1 MEDEQQQVELPEF
14 GEIKALVR
22 RRRWEFLLPF
32 FLGWLLIWGGGWLVH
47 STYRSGTLILVEQ
60 PPAAEKYLA
69 TNGEPTDVQQQLDNI
84 TEQILSRTHLL
95 HIIDTLGLYN
105 KQKNHLSDDDMV
117 ERMRK
122 DIEVELVKGDDKRL
136 SAFNIYY
143 NSRDPKVAQAVTSQ
157 LADLFI
163 EENLEQRQKQSE
175 DTTSFLEDQLE
186 QARQKLAQ
194 QEAKMRDFKD
204 RHIGELPTQTQSN
217 LQILT
222 GLQNQERSAEDALS
236 RARQQNT
243 YLQSLLSQYQTIDR
257 GAKAS
262 DEDTGG
268 LAAVDKELEQ
278 LKTKLADLTAH
289 YTDKHP
295 DVKKTKEQI
304 AHATKV
310 REKLLADMNQASSA
324 PDTENWV
331 PSGPDSRSI
340 LELEGQL
347 KANQVE
353 ITSREAEIKDVQ
365 AKLAEYQGRLNMAP
379 VMEQQFADITRD
391 YDQSKADYESLLKKK
406 NESSMATDL
415 ERTQQSQ
422 HFRMM
427 DPPNLPSKPAKP
439 NRLLFCVA
447 GLAVGLVMGS
457 GVVAAREKLSGKV
470 YSEREIKKLVPFAVI
485 VEIPPIETPEEERS
499 NRRGMWLA
507 GAAALAVAAC
517 VLVGSAVTYLYG

>member
-1 MEDEQQQVELPEF
+1 MADDQQQIELPEF
-14 GEIKALVR
+14 GEVKALVR

-32 FLGWLLIWGGGWLVH
+32 FLGWVLIWGVSWLVP

-60 PPAAEKYLA
+60 PAVQEKYVISNA
-69 TNGEPTDVQQQLDNI
+69 EPDVQQQLDNI
-84 TEQILSRTHLL
+84 TEQILSRKHLL
-95 HIIDTLGLYN
+95 HIIDTLGLYP
-105 KQKNHLSDDDMV
+105 KQRKRMSDDDIV

-122 DIEVELVKGDDKRL
+122 DIEVELLKGDDRKL
-136 SAFNIYY
+136 TSFNIYY
-143 NSRDPKVAQAVTSQ
+143 SSRDPKLAQAATTQV
-157 LADLFI
+157 ADLFI
-163 EENLEQRQKQSE
+163 QENLEQRQKRSE

-186 QARQKLAQ
+186 QARQNLAQ

-217 LQILT
+217 LQILA

-243 YLQSLLSQYQTIDR
+243 YLQSLLSQYQTMDR

-262 DEDTGG
+262 DDESGG

-278 LKTKLADLTAH
+278 LKAKLADLQAH

-295 DVKKTKEQI
+295 DVRKTKEQI
-304 AHATKV
+304 ARATKV
-310 REKLLADMNQASSA
+310 RERLVGEMNQASSG
-324 PDTENWV
+324 PDNPNWV
-331 PSGPDSRSI
+331 PSGSAESRPI
-340 LELEGQL
+340 LEMESQL
-347 KANQVE
+347 KANRVE
-353 ITSREAEIKDVQ
+353 IANREAEIRNVQ
-365 AKLAEYQGRLNMAP
+365 GKLGEYQGRLNMAP

-415 ERTQQSQ
+415 EKTQQGQ

-439 NRLLFCVA
+439 NRLLFCLTGLMA
-447 GLAVGLVMGS
+447 GTLLGG

-470 YSEREIKKLVPFAVI
+470 YSEREIKKLVPFEVI
-485 VEIPPIETPEEERS
+485 AEIPPIETPEEQRS

-507 GAAALAVAAC
+507 GAAALVVAAC
-517 VLVGSAVTYLYG
+517 VLVGTAVTYLYG